1 MRTPANVPVTEPKTE
16 HSLPALE
23 PELDLELEF
32 EFDPDEPTT
41 IDPVFVISDE
51 DENEY
56 ADENKNAS
64 LIPDQAGW
72 VAPIETPSARAPGRA
87 GRASP
92 ASPAPCAPAPPTPPA
107 PSQLPARSPASPVP
121 ARKPPPPPP
130 PRRATTAP
138 RAPASAPMTVHASPS
153 ASSTSIPPE

>member
-23 PELDLELEF
+23 PELDLEFEF

-41 IDPVFVISDE
+41 IDPIFVISDE
-51 DENEY
+51 DANEY
-56 ADENKNAS
+56 ADENEKAS

-72 VAPIETPSARAPGRA
+72 VAPIETPSARAPARA

-92 ASPAPCAPAPPTPPA
+92 VSPRPVPSPPVAPA
-107 PSQLPARSPASPVP
+107 R
-121 ARKPPPPPP
+121 
-130 PRRATTAP
+130 
-138 RAPASAPMTVHASPS
+138 
-153 ASSTSIPPE
+153 